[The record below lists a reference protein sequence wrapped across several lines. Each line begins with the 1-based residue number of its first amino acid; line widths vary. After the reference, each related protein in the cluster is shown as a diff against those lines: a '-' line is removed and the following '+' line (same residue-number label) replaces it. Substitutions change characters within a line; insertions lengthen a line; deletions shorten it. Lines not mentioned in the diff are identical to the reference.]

1 MFIGEIRTG
10 GKKASREFTY
20 LKLPCPM
27 FKRGRQTAKVIAG
40 VWSRDSRRLRSHLF
54 RNKRGSKTLQ

>member
-1 MFIGEIRTG
+1 MFIGKIRTG

-40 VWSRDSRRLRSHLF
+40 VWSRDSR
-54 RNKRGSKTLQ
+54 SKTLQ